1 MASSVHTWTGMQTTP
16 RNSYEDFGNAGAVNL
31 VTVGFAQQGSRQMD
45 EQASEGTG
53 IVAYMKVI
61 APLTSTG
68 PSVPARVVN
77 DSAKVLIVRFPQIVF
92 AGALVQIRIQR
103 RILFGKAR
111 RCIAKESEYEIE
123 IEKQEI
129 Y

>member
-1 MASSVHTWTGMQTTP
+1 
-16 RNSYEDFGNAGAVNL
+16 
-31 VTVGFAQQGSRQMD
+31 MD
-45 EQASEGTG
+45 EQASEGAET
-53 IVAYMKVI
+53 VAHMKVI

-68 PSVPARVVN
+68 PSVRGRVVN
-77 DSAKVLIVRFPQIVF
+77 DSASVLIVRFPHIVF